1 MNAKNTTF
9 AYPCYTRHI
18 MNLKSRYDRID
29 FTSHLKTRLLP
40 GDFRSDPRE
49 LARTSGAK
57 GALITSAVRLGQS
70 PSLKLTI
77 LELTHASEN
86 DPRVTLSRETF
97 RLMRQYNLRNVL
109 AAFRSET
116 SDFWRL
122 SLVTSDLEYDE
133 ASDRVIREFSNPRR
147 FSFMLGPGAKTGTAE
162 KKLDAEGPVYAFD
175 ELAARFSLEVV
186 NKEFYQ
192 KVAKLFSELCGG
204 TRLEGNKEVEYPGVM
219 KLPTSSHETRQE
231 FAVRLIG
238 RIVFCW
244 FLKQKNLVGEEWLT
258 SKGAKET
265 RNYYH
270 CHVEPLFFEILNTPQ
285 RNRKDLYKAP
295 SAANIP
301 FLNGGL
307 FAPHAN
313 DFYEYDA
320 GTKISNMIGVVKI
333 PDEWLSSFF
342 EVLETYNFTIDENTT
357 VDVDLSIDPE
367 MLGRIF
373 ENLLAEINPETGET
387 ARKKTGSFYT
397 PRAIVDYMVT
407 ESLASYLARK
417 MPTLGED
424 GGERLRS
431 LFAYEK
437 GAEDSARFTDAERDA
452 IVRAFHDMRC
462 LDPACGSGAF
472 PMGVLQKT
480 LIALEKLDPDG
491 EAFISRQLENI
502 PDEVTRSQVE
512 EMLRAKGYQYV
523 HKLSLIQGCIYGVD
537 IQPIA
542 VEMSRLRAFLSL
554 IVDEREDDS
563 KENRG
568 VRHLPNLDFKFVCA
582 NSLVHI
588 PATKKQ
594 MELGEDN
601 SAIKRLQSLRATY
614 LNASGDRKLKYKAEF
629 QDAFDIIKDSM
640 RWAGTTG
647 DGMYAKAISDW
658 DPFADDECPWFDSS
672 WMFGI
677 GGESG
682 PGFDVVIGNP
692 PYIQLQKIKET
703 SDALGKEGY
712 ATHAKTGDIYAIFYE
727 RGAQLLRDGGT
738 LCYITSNKWMRAA
751 YGEKLRSFF
760 LGTGHFSQLIDF
772 GDSPIFEN
780 ATTYTNIA
788 LWRKGKADETPTL
801 AWDLSR
807 SFTNES
813 NLPSM
818 LAATPLGL
826 PLFSSDSF
834 VIANH
839 AEASLKARIEQ
850 VGTPLKDWD
859 ISINYGIKTG
869 LNEAFIIDQKKY
881 DELVATDPKSAD
893 ILKPI
898 LRGRD
903 IKRYKADW
911 AGLYLIYIPWHFPLQ
926 NDSSIK
932 GASIQAEQAF
942 IKEFSVLYNHLE
954 SFRPALSARNTAE
967 TGIRY
972 EWYAMQRWGADYW
985 KDFSKKK
992 ITWGNLAQRPQ
1003 FTLAQEDFVVNAPSP
1018 FISECQEIRYILA
1031 VLNSKICEYY
1041 LKQICVER
1049 AGGFFEYKPMFIEQ
1063 LPIPQIPESEQVP
1076 FNLLVD
1082 IIQETRKSGLDT
1094 EGDFLEK
1101 VVDLMV
1107 YALYFREEAMRDGLY
1122 ITGDV
1127 TTILA
1132 GKEIAPHAIPSI
1144 VGKMK
1149 TNANIDAAI
1158 RKGVPI

>member
-1 MNAKNTTF
+1 M
-9 AYPCYTRHI
+9 I
-18 MNLKSRYDRID
+18 MILKTPYDRNG
-29 FTSHLKTRLLP
+29 FTAHLRTRLLP
-40 GDFRSDPRE
+40 GDFKPETRD
-49 LARTSGAK
+49 LALTTSSK
-57 GALITSAVRLGQS
+57 STLVTSAVRLGQS
-70 PSLKLTI
+70 PSLKLTV
-77 LELTHASEN
+77 LELTHASVN
-86 DPRVTLSRETF
+86 DPRVGLSREAF
-97 RLMRQYNLRNVL
+97 RLMRHYNLRNVL
-109 AAFRSET
+109 AAFRSST
-116 SDFWRL
+116 SDEWRL
-122 SLVTSDLEYDE
+122 SLITSDLEYDE
-133 ASDRVIREFSNPRR
+133 ETDRIIREFSNPRR
-147 FSFMLGPGAKTGTAE
+147 FSFILGPGAKTGTAE
-162 KKLDAEGPVYAFD
+162 RKLDAEGPVYAFD
-175 ELAARFSLEVV
+175 ELAKRFSLEVV
-186 NKEFYQ
+186 NREFYQ
-192 KVAKLFSELCGG
+192 KIASLFTELCGG
-204 TRLEGNKEVEYPGVM
+204 TRIEGSKEVEYPGVL
-219 KLPTSSHETRQE
+219 KLPTTSHKTRQE

-244 FLKQKNLVGEEWLT
+244 FLKQKDLVGQEWLT
-258 SKGAKET
+258 SKGARES

-270 CHVEPLFFEILNTPQ
+270 GQIEPLFFEVLNTPASK
-285 RNRKDLYKAP
+285 RRELYKAP
-295 SAANIP
+295 SAARIP

-313 DFYEYDA
+313 DFYEYDE
-320 GTKISNMIGVVKI
+320 GTRISSMIGVVKI
-333 PDEWLSSFF
+333 PDEWFASLF

-407 ESLASYLARK
+407 ESLVSYLSKKLA
-417 MPTLGED
+417 GED
-424 GGERLRS
+424 AGNRLRR
-431 LFAYEK
+431 LFAYETD
-437 GAEDSARFTDAERDA
+437 AEESGRFADAERDA
-452 IVRAFHDMRC
+452 IVRALHDMRC

-480 LIALEKLDPDG
+480 LVALGKLDPDG

-554 IVDEREDDS
+554 IVDERVDDS
-563 KENRG
+563 KDNRG
-568 VRHLPNLDFKFVCA
+568 IRHLPNLDFKFVCA
-582 NSLVHI
+582 NSLIHI
-588 PATKKQ
+588 PATKLQ

-601 SAIKRLQSLRATY
+601 SELKKLQSLRAMY
-614 LNASGDRKLKYKAEF
+614 LNASGDRKHKIKKEF
-629 QDAFDIIKDSM
+629 LESFSIVKNTM
-640 RWAGTTG
+640 RWAGSTG
-647 DGMYAKAISDW
+647 AGTYAKAISDW
-658 DPFADDECPWFDSS
+658 DPFADKECPWFDSS

-677 GGESG
+677 GGDSG
-682 PGFDVVIGNP
+682 PAFDVVIGNP

-712 ATHAKTGDIYAIFYE
+712 ETFAKTGDIYAIFYE
-727 RGAQLLRDGGT
+727 RGSEFLRAGGT

-751 YGEKLRSFF
+751 YGEKLRSF
-760 LGTGHFSQLIDF
+760 LLSKGVFSQLIDF

-788 LWRKGKADETPTL
+788 LWQKGGTEKTPTR

-807 SFTNES
+807 AFTNDA

-818 LAATPLGL
+818 LAATENGL

-834 VIANH
+834 VIANP

-850 VGTPLKDWD
+850 IGTPLKDWG

-869 LNEAFIIDQKKY
+869 LNEAFIIDQAKY
-881 DELVATDPKSAD
+881 DELVAAEPKSAD

-926 NDSSIK
+926 NDSNIK
-932 GASIQAEQAF
+932 GASIEAEHAF
-942 IKEFSVLYNHLE
+942 SKEYTVLYKHLE
-954 SFRPALSARNTAE
+954 GYKHALSARNTAE

-985 KDFSKKK
+985 EDFSKKK

-1003 FTLAQEDFVVNAPSP
+1003 FTLAQENFIVNAPSP
-1018 FISECQEIRYILA
+1018 FITECQEIRYLLA
-1031 VLNSKICEYY
+1031 ILNSSVCEYF
-1041 LKQICVER
+1041 LKQVCIER
-1049 AGGFFEYKPMFIEQ
+1049 AGGFYEYKPMYIEQ
-1063 LPIPQIPESEQVP
+1063 LPIPKIPEIDQRP
-1076 FNLLVD
+1076 FEILVD
-1082 IIQETRKSGLDT
+1082 MIQEARKAGLDT
-1094 EGDFLEK
+1094 EGDYLEG
-1101 VVDLMV
+1101 VVDLMA
-1107 YALYFREEAMRDGLY
+1107 YALYFEEEAKRDGLY
-1122 ITGDV
+1122 VTDYV
-1127 TTILA
+1127 TTILG
-1132 GKEIAPHAIPSI
+1132 GKDVATHAIPAT
-1144 VGKMK
+1144 VVKLK
-1149 TNANIDAAI
+1149 ANTTIDAAV